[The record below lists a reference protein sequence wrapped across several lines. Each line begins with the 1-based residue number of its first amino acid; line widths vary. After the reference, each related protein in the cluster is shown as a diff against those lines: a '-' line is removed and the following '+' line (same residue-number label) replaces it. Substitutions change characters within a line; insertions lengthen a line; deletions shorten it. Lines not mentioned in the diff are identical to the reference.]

1 MMAQELTKQDI
12 LELFA
17 QSDRRFEER
26 LAKEAAERE
35 KSRQAF
41 EEQLAKE
48 AAEREKSR
56 KEFDKR
62 IGEIAGTWGRFV
74 HEMVEPNILE
84 LFKARGIELTSSF
97 SKVKQKKDGQPF
109 YEIDM
114 LLVNNMYVVAV
125 EVKSTLNVADVDEHL
140 ERLDKIRTCP
150 PDRFDFTGISL
161 LGAVAGM
168 IIDQNADWYAMKQGL
183 YVLRQAGN
191 LIEIANDAS
200 FTPKEWKVG

>member
-1 MMAQELTKQDI
+1 METVLTKQDI

-35 KSRQAF
+35 KSR
-41 EEQLAKE
+41 
-48 AAEREKSR
+48 

-62 IGEIAGTWGRFV
+62 MGEITGTWGRFV

-84 LFKARGIELTSSF
+84 LFKQRGIELTTST
-97 SKVKQKKDGQPF
+97 SKFKQQKDGQLL
-109 YEIDM
+109 YEIDL
-114 LLVNNMYVVAV
+114 LLVNQTYVVAV
-125 EVKSTLNVADVDEHL
+125 EVKSTLRVADVDEHL
-140 ERLDKIRTCP
+140 ERLEKIRAYP
-150 PDRFDFTGISL
+150 PDRFDFTGASL

-168 IIDQNADWYAMKQGL
+168 IIDQDADRYAMKQGL

-191 LIEIANDAS
+191 LIEIVNDAS